1 VQRRN
6 HPHVRLAAVTAGV
19 ALALAACGDD
29 GTEPAAQPDDSIPT
43 TDTTTPPTGTDAPAT
58 DGVEHPTGSD
68 EVVIE
73 IAYEGGFLPIE
84 AVFTQLPSLLV
95 TGNGSHFKLGPVAA
109 IYPGPLL
116 PNVQVSDIGE
126 ADVQRLLEL
135 AAEHGLF
142 TEREYES
149 PDNIADAPDTVV
161 TIHAN
166 GETYVHRAY
175 ALGIGS
181 GLDGAG
187 EEGDRAELQAFVEA
201 ARFELDQG
209 SETVAFEPET
219 YLLRATPV
227 TDLTGFELPPTVVD
241 WPAVGIS
248 LADASDCLAVPADT
262 VGDLFADANQLTF
275 FVEDDVTYHVAAK
288 PQLAGDAC

>member
-1 VQRRN
+1 MG
-6 HPHVRLAAVTAGV
+6 LS
-19 ALALAACGDD
+19 ACGDD
-29 GTEPAAQPDDSIPT
+29 SPAPVADPPDGTSPTPDSTIPDSTIPDSTIPDSTTAPGGQPIEH
-43 TDTTTPPTGTDAPAT
+43 PTGTD
-58 DGVEHPTGSD
+58 
-68 EVVIE
+68 EVVVE
-73 IAYEGGFLPIE
+73 ISYEGGFMPAE
-84 AVFTQLPSLLV
+84 AIFAQLPTLLV
-95 TGNGSHFKLGPVAA
+95 TGDGRHFTLGPVPAV
-109 IYPGPLL
+109 YPGPLL
-116 PNVQVSDIGE
+116 PNVQVEALGE
-126 ADVQRLLEL
+126 VDVQRLLGL

-166 GETYVHRAY
+166 GETYIHRAY

-181 GLDGAG
+181 GLDDAG

-262 VGDLFADANQLTF
+262 VGDLFAGANQLTF